1 MSDSNVVGLTHDESN
16 TMWYARVTID
26 LRKNTGIC
34 IVANVKKEDTPK
46 WIGKIAE
53 AAKGK

>member
-1 MSDSNVVGLTHDESN
+1 
-16 TMWYARVTID
+16 MWYARVTID

-34 IVANVKKEDTPK
+34 IAANVKKEDTPK